1 MSVYKLADAKGAI
14 LVLCY
19 LGSNGSS
26 TTAYRLI
33 RSVKLGRHA
42 VEHSVQ
48 VLADLGLV
56 EDAVSDA
63 FPFARTIRLTRRGRA
78 LLESRVRD
86 LPGFFWEERLRA
98 GPCAPGTPRA
108 RSRVEEGL
116 RHT

>member
-48 VLADLGLV
+48 VLTDLGLV
-56 EDAVSDA
+56 EHAVSDA
-63 FPFARTIRLTRRGRA
+63 FPFARTIRLTRRGRE

-86 LPGFFWEERLRA
+86 LPSFFWEGRPRVA
-98 GPCAPGTPRA
+98 PCAPKAPREK
-108 RSRVEEGL
+108 SRVEAEL
-116 RHT
+116 LHA